1 MENSSADL
9 NSRHSEADRPKNPIE
24 FSLPGRP
31 AGFAPIRMTEGE
43 KSHINL
49 VIIAGEA
56 SGDLHGSH
64 LVEALEKLQPGIT
77 FSGLGG
83 PLMQRTGVEVYEDL
97 TRLAVVGFWEVLK
110 HFKNFKRVFQTILN
124 KIKETSPAAVILIDY
139 PGFNLRLAREIKKSG
154 LQTKVIYYISP
165 QVWAWKESR
174 MKLIRE
180 VCDQMLVIL
189 PFEKKFYARRGM
201 NVEFVGHPILDSLK
215 TTNSPEN
222 FLALIGFSNQ
232 YPTIGLL
239 PGSREKEIERLLPV
253 MLEAAKIL
261 YTQNNRLQFLLM
273 KAQSVRLSH
282 LEKFSSRYSL
292 PLRVI
297 GDQTY
302 NGINASTVCMVTS
315 GTATLETAILQK
327 PMVVVYKTSWLT
339 WALAKFLIKIPTIG
353 LVNVVAGKKIVP
365 ECIQFEATPEKI
377 AREIKL
383 IYTNEKKIAEM
394 KSELRKVK
402 ESLGAPGASRRAAE
416 IILKTLHKT

>member
-1 MENSSADL
+1 MPSKNS
-9 NSRHSEADRPKNPIE
+9 I
-24 FSLPGRP
+24 
-31 AGFAPIRMTEGE
+31 I
-43 KSHINL
+43 
-49 VIIAGEA
+49 IIAGEA

-83 PLMQRTGVEVYEDL
+83 PLMESAGVEIYEDL
-97 TRLAVVGFWEVLK
+97 TRLAVVGFWEILK
-110 HFKNFKRVFQTILN
+110 HFQNFKRVFQTILN
-124 KIKETSPAAVILIDY
+124 KIKETQPAAVILIDY
-139 PGFNLRLAREIKKSG
+139 PGFNLRLAREIKKAG
-154 LQTKVIYYISP
+154 IQTKVIYYISP

-174 MKLIRE
+174 IKLIRE

-189 PFEKKFYARRGM
+189 PFEKEFYARRGM
-201 NVEFVGHPILDSLK
+201 DVEFIGHPILDSLR
-215 TTNSPEN
+215 TTQPGPD
-222 FLALIGFSNQ
+222 FLCLIGFSSQ

-239 PGSREKEIERLLPV
+239 PGSREKEIEKILPV

-261 YTQNNRLQFLLM
+261 YAQNNRLQFLLM
-273 KAQSVRLSH
+273 KATSVRLKH
-282 LEKFSSRYSL
+282 LEKFSNRYSL

-302 NGINASTVCMVTS
+302 NGINASDVCMVTS

-339 WALAKFLIKIPTIG
+339 WLLAKFLIKIPWIG

-365 ECIQFEATPEKI
+365 ECIQFKATPEKI
-377 AREIKL
+377 AQEVKS
-383 IYTNEKKIAEM
+383 IYTNEKKIAEI

-416 IILKTLHKT
+416 AIIKILQKT